1 MSILYNHDIASS
13 FPAPSSFLLCQSLVI
28 PEGCSHVHHCRR
40 INQLF
45 LPPLCVEV
53 SLKHVCVCL
62 LRMKDGV
69 ELNRETAG
77 SKYRFK
83 KDGKRHIL
91 IINEATTE
99 DIGMYYVFTNGG
111 ESKAEL
117 EVEGTVSSIKVI
129 TLQYN
134 TV

>member
-1 MSILYNHDIASS
+1 MFVYIS
-13 FPAPSSFLLCQSLVI
+13 
-28 PEGCSHVHHCRR
+28 
-40 INQLF
+40 
-45 LPPLCVEV
+45 
-53 SLKHVCVCL
+53 L

-83 KDGKRHIL
+83 KDGKRHML

-117 EVEGTVSSIKVI
+117 EVEGTVSSVKSLPVFDIPS
-129 TLQYN
+129 
-134 TV
+134 